1 MAGNDKIE
9 IELLPEERTLLLRW
23 AYPFEDVELQ
33 LKSFRSSNDIES
45 VTISP
50 YYLGLLIGDLSNA
63 VTKRGC
69 RDEAV
74 FELCDRLEYI
84 ERSGDGLLY
93 DDF

>member
-1 MAGNDKIE
+1 MSGNDKIE
-9 IELLPEERTLLLRW
+9 IELLPEERALLLRW
-23 AYPFEDVELQ
+23 TYPFEDVESQ
-33 LKSFRSSNDIES
+33 LKSFRSSDAIES

-50 YYLGLLIGDLSNA
+50 YYLELLIGDLSHA

-84 ERSGDGLLY
+84 ERSGDGHL